1 MTDFHNFEQIS
12 QFFTK
17 SRNCDQF
24 FFVTLRTFFCLKI
37 GGLERHN
44 RHIREFY
51 LIVINLAKR
60 QSGKIFWKN
69 TSNPNMRGSST
80 GVTSVTTNHRFSNNL
95 QKISESESNINSR
108 TCLGHLVLFVNPSL
122 RAFESYFYP
131 LFVWNNNVV
140 WEADDFTY

>member
-1 MTDFHNFEQIS
+1 MDIYHD
-12 QFFTK
+12 K
-17 SRNCDQF
+17 SCNCDDF
-24 FFVTLRTFFCLKI
+24 FETLRTFFCLKI

-95 QKISESESNINSR
+95 RLFTKLCHFVPFFQKNPFDKVGYYLRNENDKF
-108 TCLGHLVLFVNPSL
+108 LF
-122 RAFESYFYP
+122 F
-131 LFVWNNNVV
+131 
-140 WEADDFTY
+140 